1 MGYKHKHCVI
11 PTVALVKPRE
21 TLPESERRPRGG
33 GLIFFHCLSAALF
46 LVPSAGSDQ
55 EAEVREKLTGSFFFF
70 KSQQQRN
77 KLPERSQPSFITNGL
92 FLASAGSSVQM
103 ESEAGDV
110 NERLL
115 T

>member
-55 EAEVREKLTGSFFFF
+55 EAEVREKLTGSFFF
-70 KSQQQRN
+70 KNPSN
-77 KLPERSQPSFITNGL
+77 KEMSCQSEVNHPSSPMAF

-110 NERLL
+110 NERLP